1 MRVKGEKFSLIFSA
15 VPPISEC
22 FYSTIL
28 SKKHRSH
35 VLYNTLYNSLRMG
48 NYPDPLKSSCSA
60 RSASAQFP
68 YRKTR
73 TPGGPVQS
81 G

>member
-28 SKKHRSH
+28 SKEHPSH

-48 NYPDPLKSSCSA
+48 N
-60 RSASAQFP
+60 
-68 YRKTR
+68 
-73 TPGGPVQS
+73 
-81 G
+81 